1 MLILPNL
8 FHALSVEYTQPR
20 YLPLCG
26 LLVNSISPA
35 VPADVGV
42 AIPTVYFLETVAVPC
57 RNRDDA
63 SIPLVEDDV
72 TLLLKTTGPLN
83 SEIALLLSPPS
94 TLIDDEKSPSVA
106 LTISIPFLV
115 EISSP
120 VTVRIGVLNIS
131 SLPVIGFNFLLPA
144 NRIPR
149 SLVPEK

>member
-1 MLILPNL
+1 M
-8 FHALSVEYTQPR
+8 
-20 YLPLCG
+20 
-26 LLVNSISPA
+26 
-35 VPADVGV
+35 
-42 AIPTVYFLETVAVPC
+42 YFLETVALPC
-57 RNRDDA
+57 KNRDDA

-106 LTISIPFLV
+106 LTMSIPFLV

-131 SLPVIGFNFLLPA
+131 SLPVIGFSFLLPA
-144 NRIPR
+144 NRIPL
-149 SLVPEK
+149 SFVPEK